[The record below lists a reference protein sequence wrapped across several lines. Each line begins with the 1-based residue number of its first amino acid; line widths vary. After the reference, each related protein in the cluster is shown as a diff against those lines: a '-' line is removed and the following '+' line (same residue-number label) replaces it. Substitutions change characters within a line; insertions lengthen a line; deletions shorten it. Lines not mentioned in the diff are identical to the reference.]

1 MAKKSSKAQKE
12 QLFEESLVPAEAGSG
27 KLFDVNYEYHKSQ
40 PVECFGMTFPNNEA
54 RRNYFTEILRK
65 KLKDPEFRK
74 IEGFPIGEDEDI
86 LKLSDP
92 PYYTVCPNPFIAD
105 YLRAAKVSQKLNKPY
120 HRNPYPAA
128 LDDSRNNRFVNAHS
142 YATKVPH
149 ESVMRLFLHYTD
161 PGDVVLDA
169 FVGTGMTA
177 VAAQLCGDKSAVD
190 ALGET
195 RGIVGPRHAVVSDL
209 GPAATHLSYN
219 FNFPFD
225 EEEFEREADEIANAV
240 EFECGWMYSTKHGK
254 NGLGEIICVLWSDVF
269 VCGNCGNDVVFWDA
283 AVDTANG
290 EIRDLVPCPHCSNEA
305 RKAQLE
311 PRLVAV
317 YDGSLNQ
324 TIQQVKSIPA
334 VIVYEF
340 DGVRYEKMPDAEDL
354 DVIKRIDE
362 ATIPFYFP
370 LQRMP
375 EGYNTEQPKRSHGL
389 THVHH
394 FYTKRNLWAL
404 SCAWSHARSSRA
416 RFMLT
421 SLMYKSSVLCAPLM
435 SNYFASRRGESR
447 GGWVG
452 KERSGTLY
460 CPAIHSEVSILS
472 QIATRRQAVKVTA
485 SSASP
490 PLLGVASATKLS
502 VPDESIDYIFTDP
515 PFGGNKMYSE
525 LAYMWEAWLG
535 VFTNNQMEAITNRVQ
550 KKGLLEYE
558 SLMLKAFQ
566 EYYRVLKPGH
576 WITVEFSNTE
586 AAVWNAL
593 QNAIGQA
600 GFVVADV
607 RDLHKQQGSIL
618 GYTTTT
624 ATRQDLAISAYKPD
638 TPLTKVFEL
647 QPGTSDAVW
656 KWVENHLCQLR
667 IFDQHG
673 GRLVPM
679 VERQGYILYDRIVTF
694 HVQRAIVI
702 PLTSGEFHAGL
713 REKFPERDGMFF
725 LPEQVVE
732 YDRARLEVTEVEQL
746 HLFISDERSSIQWI
760 RGQLQ
765 DKPMTYQQ
773 LQPIF
778 LKERVWDKLEQSI
791 ELRTILEQGFVEDDK
806 GRWCV
811 PDTKNELHLEQL
823 RKRALLKEFQQYVET
838 KGKLKVVR
846 TEALRAGFKEAWQ
859 QKDYA
864 TIVKLSKRLPD
875 AVIQEDLSLHMYYD
889 NAKLLLGD

>member
-1 MAKKSSKAQKE
+1 MAKKSAKAQKE
-12 QLFEESLVPAEAGSG
+12 QLFEETFVPGKAGSG
-27 KLFDVNYEYHKSQ
+27 KLFDVDYAYQKSQ
-40 PVECFGMTFPNNEA
+40 PVECLGIKFANDAA
-54 RRNYFTEILRK
+54 RRDYFKTLLRE
-65 KLKDPEFRK
+65 KLRDPEFRK

-86 LKLSDP
+86 LTLSDP
-92 PYYTVCPNPFIAD
+92 PYYTACPNPFIED
-105 YLRAAKVSQKLNKPY
+105 YLSAAVASHKSTKLY

-128 LDDSRNNRFVNAHS
+128 LEDSRNNRFVNAHS

-195 RGIVGPRHAVVSDL
+195 GGKIGGRHAIVSDL

-219 FNFPFD
+219 FNFAFD
-225 EEEFEREADEIANAV
+225 EAAFEEEVNAIAEAV
-240 EFECGWMYSTKHGK
+240 ELECGWMYSTKHGK
-254 NGLGEIICVLWSDVF
+254 SDEGRVICLLWSDVF
-269 VCGNCGNDVVFWDA
+269 VCGNCGNDIIFWNA
-283 AVDTANG
+283 AVDTSSN
-290 EIRDLVPCPHCSNEA
+290 EILDLVPCSNCNTEA
-305 RKAQLE
+305 KKSQLD
-311 PRLVAV
+311 PRWENLFDPALQQ
-317 YDGSLNQ
+317 S
-324 TIQQVKSIPA
+324 IRQVKTVPA

-340 DGVRYEKMPDAEDL
+340 NGVRYEKTPDTNDL
-354 DVIKRIDE
+354 QILQRIKDG
-362 ATIPFYFP
+362 AIPFPYP
-370 LQRMP
+370 THRMP
-375 EGYNTEQPKRSHGL
+375 EGEESRRNDSGGI
-389 THVHH
+389 THIHH
-394 FYTKRNLWAL
+394 FFTKRNLWAL
-404 SCAWSHARSSRA
+404 ACAWSHARSPRA

-421 SLMYKSSVLCAPLM
+421 SMMYKSSILCAPLM

-447 GGWVG
+447 GGWIG

-460 CPAIHSEVSILS
+460 CPSIHSEVSIPS
-472 QIATRRQAVKVTA
+472 QIATRREGVKITA
-485 SSASP
+485 ASETP
-490 PLLGVASATKLS
+490 PLLGVASATQLGIPDNS
-502 VPDESIDYIFTDP
+502 VDYIFTDP

-525 LAYMWEAWLG
+525 LSFLWESWLG
-535 VFTNNQMEAITNRVQ
+535 VFTNNKTETITNRVQ
-550 KKGLLEYE
+550 KKGLPEYE
-558 SLMLKAFQ
+558 ALMSKAFQ
-566 EYYRVLKPGH
+566 EYYRVLKPGR
-576 WITVEFSNTE
+576 WITVEFSNT
-586 AAVWNAL
+586 AASVWNAL

-638 TPLTKVFEL
+638 TPITKVFEL
-647 QPGTSDAVW
+647 QPGTSNAVW
-656 KWVENHLCQLR
+656 KWVENHLRQLR
-667 IFDQHG
+667 IFDQHR

-694 HVQRAIVI
+694 HVQRAILV
-702 PLTSGEFHAGL
+702 PLTSAEFHAGL

-725 LPEQVVE
+725 LPDQVAE

-746 HLFISDERSSIQWI
+746 HLFVNDEKSSIQWI
-760 RGQLQ
+760 RRQLQ
-765 DKPMTYQQ
+765 DKPLTYQQ

-791 ELRTILEQGFVEDDK
+791 ELHTILEQSFVEDDN

-823 RKRALLKEFQQYVET
+823 RSRALLKEFQQYIET
-838 KGKLKVVR
+838 KGKHKVVR
-846 TEALRAGFKEAWQ
+846 TEALRAGFKDAWQ
-859 QKDYA
+859 KKDYT
-864 TIVKLSKRLPD
+864 TIVQIAKRIPD
-875 AVIQEDLSLHMYYD
+875 AVVQEDPALLMYFD
-889 NAKLLLGD
+889 NASLLLGE